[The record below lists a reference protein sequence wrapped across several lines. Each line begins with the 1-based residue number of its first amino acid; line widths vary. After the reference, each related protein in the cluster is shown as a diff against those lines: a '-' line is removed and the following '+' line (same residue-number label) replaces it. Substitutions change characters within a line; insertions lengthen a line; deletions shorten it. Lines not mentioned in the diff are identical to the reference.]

1 MKRIIERLFVV
12 FSIVM
17 LQSCTTSQ
25 KVTVHG
31 TPGTEIY
38 SPTMNRLGVI
48 GSNAQVTFKI
58 SSDDYFSYLMSKNAG
73 SNELIPF
80 ALDYK
85 NHSYIGTQAL
95 KYLGYGISAAGAF
108 SCLVGA
114 ATCINGDFEEVGV
127 PFVAAG
133 GGAVLLGAAI
143 GMPADMRSKQMQYE
157 HKYKYLSVQN
167 TNQDLHFSKIVD
179 IGYSKTSHKV
189 ENDETAK
196 STSYRARV
204 AGTSTTTAKR
214 KTSVSKRTLT
224 NNANYVSGTYT
235 GSGYLAQK
243 GKVIEEYSAIK
254 VVVLRIDN
262 NTVNIDVV
270 ENGESYFSSKTRYQV
285 KKKGKNTYV
294 LSLEDIP
301 DAFITIDK
309 AGHLTYIHPKVNID
323 GEIYTLN
330 ITANK
335 K

>member
-1 MKRIIERLFVV
+1 MKKIIGFFLVV
-12 FSIVM
+12 FSIIM

-25 KVTVHG
+25 KITVQG
-31 TPGTEIY
+31 IPGTEIY
-38 SPTMNRLGVI
+38 SPTMDKLGVV
-48 GSNAQVTFKI
+48 GSNAKVTFKI

-85 NHSYIGTQAL
+85 NHSYIGTHAI
-95 KYLGYGISAAGAF
+95 KWTGYSILGMGAVLSLAG
-108 SCLVGA
+108 GA
-114 ATCINGDFEEVGV
+114 ACIGGDGDEVGG
-127 PFVAAG
+127 PLLAAG
-133 GGAVLLGAAI
+133 GGAALLGTVV
-143 GMPADMRSKQMQYE
+143 GMPADFRSNQIQYD

-167 TNQDLHFSKIVD
+167 TNQDLQFTKIIDVGYNKKLQNDDNKYIATHTYERTSSKSSSTV
-179 IGYSKTSHKV
+179 
-189 ENDETAK
+189 ARRK
-196 STSYRARV
+196 S
-204 AGTSTTTAKR
+204 
-214 KTSVSKRTLT
+214 SVSRRSLT
-224 NNANYVSGTYT
+224 DNAKFVSGTYT

-243 GKVIEEYSAIK
+243 GKVIEEYADMR

-270 ENGESYFSSKTRYQV
+270 ENGESYFSSKTKYQV
-285 KKKGKNTYV
+285 NKKGKNTYV

-301 DAFITIDK
+301 DAFITIDN

-323 GEIYTLN
+323 GDIYTLN

>member
-1 MKRIIERLFVV
+1 MKRIIGCLFVV
-12 FSIVM
+12 FSIIM

-25 KVTVHG
+25 KVTVQG
-31 TPGTEIY
+31 IPGTEIY
-38 SPTMNRLGVI
+38 SPTMNKLGVI

-58 SSDDYFSYLMSKNAG
+58 SSDDYFSYLMSKNTG

-85 NHSYIGTQAL
+85 NHSYTGTQVL
-95 KYLGYGISAAGAF
+95 KYLGYVISAAGAF

-114 ATCINGDFEEVGV
+114 ATCINGDFDEVGA

-167 TNQDLHFSKIVD
+167 TNQDFRFAKITDVGYRKSLHTDNNETGMQASNRLR
-179 IGYSKTSHKV
+179 V
-189 ENDETAK
+189 E
-196 STSYRARV
+196 
-204 AGTSTTTAKR
+204 GTSTTIAKR
-214 KTSVSKRTLT
+214 KAPASKRTQNDYAKL
-224 NNANYVSGTYT
+224 VSGTYS

-243 GKVIEEYSAIK
+243 GKVIEEYSTMK

-262 NTVNIDVV
+262 SSVNIDVI
-270 ENGESYFSSKTRYQV
+270 ENGESYFSTKTKYQV

-294 LSLEDIP
+294 LSLDGIS
-301 DAFITIDK
+301 DAFITIDS

>member
-1 MKRIIERLFVV
+1 MVV
-12 FSIVM
+12 FSIIM

-25 KVTVHG
+25 KVTVRG
-31 TPGTEIY
+31 IPGTEIY
-38 SPTMNRLGVI
+38 SPTMSKLGVI

-73 SNELIPF
+73 SDELIPF

-85 NHSYIGTQAL
+85 NHSYTGTQVL
-95 KYLGYGISAAGAF
+95 KYLGYGISAAGAM
-108 SCLVGA
+108 SCLIGA
-114 ATCINGDFEEVGV
+114 STCINGDFDEVGA
-127 PFVAAG
+127 PFAAAG
-133 GGAVLLGAAI
+133 VSAVLLGMAI
-143 GMPADMRSKQMQYE
+143 GWSADSRSSQTQYQ

-167 TNQDLHFSKIVD
+167 TNQDLHFSKIADV
-179 IGYSKTSHKV
+179 GFSKNLHKDG
-189 ENDETAK
+189 NDETIT
-196 STSYRARV
+196 STSVRPRI

-214 KTSVSKRTLT
+214 KTSVSRRTLT
-224 NNANYVSGTYT
+224 DNANFVSGTYT

-243 GKVIEEYSAIK
+243 GKVIEEYSAMK
-254 VVVLRIDN
+254 VVILRIDN

-270 ENGESYFSSKTRYQV
+270 ENGESYFSSKTKYQI

-294 LSLEDIP
+294 LSLEGIS
-301 DAFITIDK
+301 DAFITIDN

>member
-1 MKRIIERLFVV
+1 MKKIIGCFLVV
-12 FSIVM
+12 FSVIM

-25 KVTVHG
+25 KITVQG
-31 TPGTEIY
+31 IPGTEIY
-38 SPTMNRLGVI
+38 SPTMSKLGVI

-85 NHSYIGTQAL
+85 NHSYTGTQVL
-95 KYLGYGISAAGAF
+95 KYLGYGISATGVF

-114 ATCINGDFEEVGV
+114 GTCFNGDFDEVGA
-127 PFVAAG
+127 PFAAAG
-133 GGAVLLGAAI
+133 GGAVLLGLAI
-143 GMPADMRSKQMQYE
+143 GGPAGSRSSQTQYE

-167 TNQDLHFSKIVD
+167 TNQDLQFTKIIDV
-179 IGYSKTSHKV
+179 GYNKTLQNDDNKV
-189 ENDETAK
+189 LATPTSEKISSNSSSTVARRK
-196 STSYRARV
+196 S
-204 AGTSTTTAKR
+204 
-214 KTSVSKRTLT
+214 SVSRRSLT
-224 NNANYVSGTYT
+224 DNAKFVSGTYT

-243 GKVIEEYSAIK
+243 GKIIEEYSAMK

-262 NTVNIDVV
+262 NTVSIDVV
-270 ENGESYFSSKTRYQV
+270 ENGESYFSTKAKYQV

-294 LSLEDIP
+294 LSLKDIS
-301 DAFITIDK
+301 DAFITIDN